1 MVVKLKGCS
10 SHPAIAFLFILIFP
24 FLIEFIFVEYSER
37 ELINRVGWL
46 IMLWALAYL
55 ITFRL
60 PFLLLGGLF
69 TLTGIVDIAYA
80 IEFNGIFTT
89 TSVEAIAQTNASEA
103 FEFVQS
109 YFSIFSLV
117 IILVYLVI
125 CFLLLKHFIAPGL
138 SDKKVHRLLAVGF
151 FILFGVLIVDGIV
164 IKHKYGKRLPGI
176 VGAYPEFLKGSLS
189 LDKEIKQREQLARD
203 TTYTFS
209 NNEDL
214 PQTYVFIIGESANRN
229 HMSLYGYPRETNP
242 ALGHRDDL
250 LLFDNV
256 VSNYAQT
263 LPSLRMTL
271 TSADSLDHQD
281 YSDSLSVIDAANLA
295 GFETWWISNQQP
307 LRGTYSAIGHQAKQT
322 IFISNEFYGNEIDR
336 FDSHV
341 LPKLDQA
348 IASKAPKKA
357 IFIHLMGS
365 HLKYDKR
372 YPERF
377 SIFNSAPYFGYQ
389 EALDDTQK
397 GYIDSYDNSILFN
410 DWIVNSAIEK
420 LAKQSQLGN
429 GLYSLTYTADHGEEV
444 FDSTDFKGH
453 GPDNVTSN
461 MVEVPFVIWLSDQY
475 RSSRSGQVKQLMQN
489 KSAPAMLDGF
499 FYFALEMMGI
509 ESDLIDNTK
518 SLFSDQYQPKPRII
532 YGFDYKQLKSAALS
546 SDE

>member
-1 MVVKLKGCS
+1 MDVKLKGWS
-10 SHPAIAFLFILIFP
+10 SHPAITFLFILVFP
-24 FLIEFIFVEYSER
+24 FVIEFIFVEYSER

-60 PFLLLGGLF
+60 PFILLGGLF
-69 TLTGIVDIAYA
+69 TLTGIVDISYA
-80 IEFNGIFTT
+80 IEFKGIFTT

-103 FEFVQS
+103 FEFIQS

-117 IILVYLVI
+117 IILAYLVI
-125 CFLLLKHFIAPGL
+125 SFLLLKHFIAPGL
-138 SDKKVHRLLAVGF
+138 SEKKIHKLLAVGF

-164 IKHKYGKRLPGI
+164 IKHKYSKRLPGI

-189 LDKEIKQREQLARD
+189 LDNEIKQREQLAKD
-203 TTYTFS
+203 TPYTFT

-214 PQTYVFIIGESANRN
+214 PQTYVFIIGESASRT

-242 ALGHRDDL
+242 ALGRRDDL

-281 YSDSLSVIDAANLA
+281 YTDSLSVVDAANLA

-307 LRGTYSAIGHQAKQT
+307 LRGTYSAIGHQAKHT

-365 HLKYDKR
+365 HLRYDKR
-372 YPERF
+372 YPEGF
-377 SIFNSAPYFGYQ
+377 SLFNSAPYFGYQ
-389 EALDDTQK
+389 DALSDAQK

-410 DWIVNSAIEK
+410 DWIIDSAIEK
-420 LAKQSQLGN
+420 LTEQAQLEN
-429 GLYSLTYTADHGEEV
+429 GFYSLTYTADHGEEV
-444 FDSTDFKGH
+444 FDTTDFKGH

-461 MVEVPFVIWLSDQY
+461 MVEVPFVIWLSDHFS
-475 RSSRSGQVKQLMQN
+475 SSRSGRVNQLKQN
-489 KSAPAMLDGF
+489 ESAPAMLDSF
-499 FYFALEMMGI
+499 FYFALDMMGI

-518 SLFSDQYQPKPRII
+518 SLFSDQYKPRPRII
-532 YGFDYKQLKSAALS
+532 YGLDYEQLKSAAHRP
-546 SDE
+546 DQ